1 MSKIIVCV
9 FFLSFLQGS
18 KSEVYVSVISAIS
31 KKPTYCKVQVLKGNE
46 ILVDDYETNGNFKL
60 QLMKG
65 VYTVKFI
72 NCDTSQIQLRVIN
85 PVHKVGVF
93 INDCSL

>member
-1 MSKIIVCV
+1 MCKIILCV
-9 FFLSFLQGS
+9 FFLFFLQGS

-31 KKPTYCKVQVLKGNE
+31 KKPTYCKVQILQGSA

-72 NCDTSQIQLRVIN
+72 KCDTSQIELRVIN
-85 PVHKVGVF
+85 PVHNVGVF